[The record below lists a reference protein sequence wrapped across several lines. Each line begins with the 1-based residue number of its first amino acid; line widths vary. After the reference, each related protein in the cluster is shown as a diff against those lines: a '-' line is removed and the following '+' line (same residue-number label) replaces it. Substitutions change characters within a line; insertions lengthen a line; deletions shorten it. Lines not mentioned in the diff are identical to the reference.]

1 MFSFLSHSWHLP
13 FISGIVAILFG
24 ILAII
29 MPGATMSVLLVLF
42 AIFLIIQGLGLL
54 WSGYKTRGTGSIA
67 LSATGVV
74 LLAFGIWTIIAT
86 ESAAELIVTIMG
98 VWALAVGIATV
109 FASFGLRK
117 RTERW
122 TLPLMGGLVM
132 AIAGLLIIVKPWTGV
147 AAIAI
152 TIGVGAILWGGL
164 LAAIGWYLRAILPRD
179 GTEPTT

>member
-1 MFSFLSHSWHLP
+1 MFSFLSHSWWLP
-13 FISGIVAILFG
+13 FISGIAAILFG
-24 ILAII
+24 ILAIV
-29 MPGATMSVLLVLF
+29 MPGATISVLLALF

-54 WSGYKTRGTGSIA
+54 WSGYKTQGGGSIA

-74 LLAFGIWTIIAT
+74 LLVFGIWTMVAT

-98 VWALAVGIATV
+98 IWALAIGVATAFAGLGIK
-109 FASFGLRK
+109 S

-122 TLPLMGGLVM
+122 ILPFIGGLIM
-132 AIAGLLIIVKPWTGV
+132 ALAGLLVIIKPWTGV

-164 LAAIGWYLRAILPRD
+164 LAAVGWYLRSILPNEKH
-179 GTEPTT
+179 GA